1 MKATRTIE
9 LAKGVVITVVAEFCE
24 YHTEGDAWEGRVAEH
39 KAWVSTEIT
48 LEMNG
53 KKFESVSGFTSDENY
68 ITKVLKL
75 DDSIKAHSLFRDKT
89 GKAIAINLKAENAE
103 KVLAAIEEAKAE
115 VITDEVK
122 ACKKAEAE
130 AADKEERA
138 EAQAVLEAAERV
150 INNGSKL
157 RTNAERKVWERNY
170 NNAMNEG
177 GEGYVPHYPSVEEYE
192 AAKARL
198 NR

>member
-9 LAKGVVITVVAEFCE
+9 LAKGVVITVVAELRE

-53 KKFESVSGFTSDENY
+53 KKFKSDSGFTSDENY

-103 KVLAAIEEAKAE
+103 KVLAAIEEAKAD
-115 VITDEVK
+115 VTTDEVK
-122 ACKKAEAE
+122 ACKKAETE
-130 AADKEERA
+130 VADKEERA
-138 EAQAVLEAAERV
+138 EAQAVIEAAERV
-150 INNGSKL
+150 INNGNKL